1 MRYLSTRGA
10 SPPCTL
16 GEAVARGLAPD
27 GGLYVPETLPRAAAP
42 AGPGAPPAL
51 AAFARAFLAPF
62 FEGDPLAAEL
72 GAICDE
78 ALDFDTPLA
87 PVPRAPGRLSVL
99 ELFHGPTCAFKD
111 VGARFL
117 AACLARQPRDRALT
131 VLVATSGDTGGAV
144 AAAFYGRPGVRVV
157 VLYPKGLV
165 SARQRKQLACW
176 GGNVTTLAVRGTF
189 DDCQRMVKAA
199 FNDPDLRARLEL
211 SSANSINVGRL
222 LPQAAYYARAAHEL
236 YAREGERPSFVI
248 PSGNLGN
255 ALACVWAR
263 AAGAPV
269 GTIALATNANAV
281 VPDFLRTGRYEPR
294 PSVPTLASAMDVGD
308 PSNLE
313 RLRHLAPGLDA
324 LGSEVSAESVDD
336 DAIRR
341 RIEQSARELGFVFC
355 PHTAAATEA
364 YARMPEARRAGAHW
378 VLVATA
384 HPAKFESVVE
394 PLVGHAVEVPESL
407 ARLLDRPPVE
417 REIGPEPGELKALL
431 SAEAPPPPPP
441 AAG

>member
-10 SPPCTL
+10 SPPCSL

-27 GGLYVPETLPRAAAP
+27 GGLYVPETLPAAA
-42 AGPGAPPAL
+42 AGSGAPPAL
-51 AAFARAFLAPF
+51 AAFARSFLAPF

-78 ALDFDTPLA
+78 ALDFDTPL
-87 PVPRAPGRLSVL
+87 VRIERAPGRLSVL

-117 AACLARQPRDRALT
+117 AACLARRPRERPLT

-165 SARQRKQLACW
+165 SARQRQQLACW
-176 GGNVTTLAVRGTF
+176 GGNVTTLAVHGTF
-189 DDCQRMVKAA
+189 DDCQRMVKGA
-199 FNDPDLRARLEL
+199 FNDAELRVRLEL

-222 LPQAAYYARAAHEL
+222 LPQAAYYARASREL
-236 YAREGERPSFVI
+236 FAREGERPSFVI

-269 GTIALATNANAV
+269 GEIALATNANTV
-281 VPDFLRTGRYEPR
+281 VPDFLRTSRYEPR

-313 RLRHLAPGLDA
+313 RLRHFAPDA
-324 LGSEVSAESVDD
+324 ASLSAQVSAESVDD
-336 DAIRR
+336 EAIRR
-341 RIEQSARELGFVFC
+341 RIERDARELGFVWC
-355 PHTAAATEA
+355 PHTAAAAEA

-394 PLVGHAVEVPESL
+394 PLVGRTVEVPDSL
-407 ARLLDRPPVE
+407 ARLLDREPVE
-417 REIGPEPGELKALL
+417 REIGASTDELKALL
-431 SAEAPPPPPP
+431 
-441 AAG
+441 